1 MQISES
7 LTVLEMIYQKLYI
20 GVLIILALMLF
31 VCLIR
36 AVKGPRVAD
45 RLMAVNMMG
54 TIVMVMIAILAL
66 LLKEGFLVD
75 ICLIYAMVSF
85 LAVNVLA
92 KVYIGVYE
100 ENYRKRHKND
110 NAGYGKGDGGNGNS

>member
-54 TIVMVMIAILAL
+54 TIVMVMIAVLAL

-75 ICLIYAMVSF
+75 ICLIYALVSF